1 MNDIDILNL
10 DEDLCKEVLNTLVK
24 RAYGYHSKICV
35 YKKHYMR
42 NGYDVSYCSIKLNIE
57 NAERFI
63 LGYYGSDVKIAFDIY
78 PVESFSYKNLLF
90 KMIDFVKTPNS
101 CISYLP
107 DKPHLIDSSTSLEEV
122 LINLDLTHVE

>member
-10 DEDLCKEVLNTLVK
+10 DEDLCKKVLNTLVK
-24 RAYGYHSKICV
+24 RAYGDHSKICV
-35 YKKHYMR
+35 YKKYYMR
-42 NGYDVSYCSIKLNIE
+42 DGYDLSHCSITLNIE
-57 NAERFI
+57 NAKYII
-63 LGYYGSDVKIAFDIY
+63 LGYYGSDVKISFDVY

-107 DKPHLIDSSTSLEEV
+107 DKPHLIDSGTSLEEV
-122 LINLDLTHVE
+122 LVNLDLIDIE